1 MFSREKKLFGKM
13 FCGLNIFDY
22 ICTRIVIEKKME
34 ALIKRHLNRM
44 QTVRLDFVRGF
55 HPNFQMFLRKSDF
68 YVIISYF
75 SRRFDFYS

>member
-1 MFSREKKLFGKM
+1 MFSRENKLFGKM

-34 ALIKRHLNRM
+34 ALLIALYNGS
-44 QTVRLDFVRGF
+44 LFVGNLCIRRGV
-55 HPNFQMFLRKSDF
+55 NFQMFLRKSDF